1 MVPASLNDRFVIR
14 FCICQENSTD
24 RDVLIAYDL
33 IKQFASS
40 ILCRFLQSNLHK
52 FYANLWESYSFA
64 YKRLKRR
71 KLSIFTSRTIFIV
84 AKLFIFI
91 EFFQVNCLP
100 FEASKIDEPI
110 NETIAENVEL
120 EELEAQQYEGGRIV
134 NSSSIKSLS
143 NRKVNFKKLLKM
155 TNWRIF

>member
-1 MVPASLNDRFVIR
+1 MIVLLYGFAYAKKIPLIETCSSPMIWLNNSPVQFYVG
-14 FCICQENSTD
+14 FYNQICMNFT
-24 RDVLIAYDL
+24 
-33 IKQFASS
+33 
-40 ILCRFLQSNLHK
+40 H
-52 FYANLWESYSFA
+52 NLWESYSFA
-64 YKRLKRR
+64 YKRLKKR
-71 KLSIFTSRTIFIV
+71 KLSIFTKNYIIVV